1 MTASK
6 INKASN
12 MPPVQKLYT
21 VVVSHILIHVYMYC
35 IHIEN
40 LPDIQSQVYPSGE
53 KRPLKMSSNLNLS
66 GWLLAPL
73 LGTDPPFPVREKK
86 KKVQ

>member
-1 MTASK
+1 M
-6 INKASN
+6 
-12 MPPVQKLYT
+12 
-21 VVVSHILIHVYMYC
+21 IH

-66 GWLLAPL
+66 ALLADL
-73 LGTDPPFPVREKK
+73 LENDPPFPVREKK
-86 KKVQ
+86 KKV